1 MVWYDV
7 ICDHHLT
14 EPYVILQRQ
23 TGDIYGNYFQH
34 ELPPLILFYRVSEK
48 VPPRTR
54 LQMFYQYDRASPHF
68 SCVVRHYL
76 NRQFP

>member
-1 MVWYDV
+1 VAWYGV
-7 ICDHHLT
+7 IGDDQLI
-14 EPYVILQRQ
+14 EPYVTPQCQ

-34 ELPPLILFYRVSEK
+34 ELPALILFYRVPEK
-48 VPPRTR
+48 VPPLTR
-54 LQMFYQYDRASPHF
+54 PQMYYQYDSAPHHF